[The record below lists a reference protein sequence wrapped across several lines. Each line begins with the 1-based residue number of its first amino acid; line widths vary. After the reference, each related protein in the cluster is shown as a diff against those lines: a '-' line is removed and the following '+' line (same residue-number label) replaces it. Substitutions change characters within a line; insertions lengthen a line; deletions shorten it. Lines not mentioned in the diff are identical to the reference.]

1 MACVNGLEVIVPFTM
16 IRQLVNAAQRQPGT
30 RESDAPSTPPAGCSL
45 SVDIGP
51 AWPVQM
57 PVSSATPGGSAGH
70 GAHWCRTLQ
79 CKVIPES
86 FRNEGIRGSHD
97 QHRLSV
103 FMRLWRAQ
111 SQVMTGSLCGALST
125 TVRAASGEYLRSP
138 WIIALGESTY
148 LPLVPLPL
156 SDRQSNRDHVHPHR
170 SHAHTH
176 PG

>member
-1 MACVNGLEVIVPFTM
+1 MACVNGLEVIVPFSM

-111 SQVMTGSLCGALST
+111 SQVMTGKPVRRSVRTCVLRGVLKQALPRLCLSEALTSCT
-125 TVRAASGEYLRSP
+125 LS
-138 WIIALGESTY
+138 
-148 LPLVPLPL
+148 L
-156 SDRQSNRDHVHPHR
+156 SDHPSNRSHVHPHR
-170 SHAHTH
+170 RHAHTH